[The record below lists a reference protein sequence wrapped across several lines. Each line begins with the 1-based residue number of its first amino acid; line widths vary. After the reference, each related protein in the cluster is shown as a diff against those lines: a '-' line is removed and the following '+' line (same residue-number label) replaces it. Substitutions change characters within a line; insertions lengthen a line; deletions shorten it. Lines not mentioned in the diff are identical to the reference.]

1 LVSFINAIGAF
12 YHGSVKKCNVKKL
25 VMPPRQ
31 WLPQCNPA
39 LFLCISCSDPRAG
52 VSDLYPATYPGAS
65 SATISLVYSYLA
77 RFMQ

>member
-1 LVSFINAIGAF
+1 MVPVNKLPANAESLATAV
-12 YHGSVKKCNVKKL
+12 H
-25 VMPPRQ
+25 
-31 WLPQCNPA
+31 PA

-52 VSDLYPATYPGAS
+52 VSDLYPASYPGAS